1 MTVKRSSAEHAAIK
15 QFGNELK
22 RLRELSDMSQK
33 ELGDRIGVSKQ
44 QVGAVERGVR
54 KPSKQFAELTD
65 VALECHGSLRNLWP
79 GARQTQPWWLQE
91 FVELEAKAQVIYEF
105 HPQAVPGL
113 LQTKGYACAL
123 VDAAFPPLL
132 QHEKDQVITARFE
145 RQKILNQNAPP
156 LTLFVIDEAALR
168 RPVGGEQ
175 VMEEQLRALLAVACK
190 PRVQIQVLPFA
201 RGAHSAMNGPL
212 VILNMAHA
220 ESLVYAETPGSGQV
234 ITDPGVVANCVEQ
247 FGDLRGVS
255 LSPVESLRF
264 IASLGG
270 EGT

>member
-1 MTVKRSSAEHAAIK
+1 MPPKMTPAERAAVK
-15 QFGNELK
+15 QFGNELR
-22 RLRELSDMSQK
+22 RLRDLADMSQND
-33 ELGDRIGVSKQ
+33 LGVQTGTSKQ
-44 QVGAVERGVR
+44 QVGAVERGER
-54 KPSKQFAELTD
+54 KPSKRFAELAD
-65 VALECHGSLRNLWP
+65 SALECHGILRNLWP
-79 GARQTQPWWLQE
+79 GARQAQPWWLQE
-91 FVELEAKAQVIYEF
+91 FVELEEKAQAIYEF

-113 LQTKGYACAL
+113 LQTKSYACAL
-123 VDAAFPPLL
+123 VEAAFPPLL
-132 QHEKDQVITARFE
+132 QAEKDQVISARFQRQEILE
-145 RQKILNQNAPP
+145 REAPP

-168 RPVGGEQ
+168 RSVGGEA
-175 VMEEQLRALLAVACK
+175 VMKEQLRRLLEAAAK
-190 PRVQIQVLPFA
+190 PRVQIQVLPLD